1 MSKLSHGSLNW
12 DVWGQPRCWE
22 SRLYPL
28 SPAWKLFALFSIHHC
43 SLSTFALD
51 YCEWILLPHPIGVG
65 LLHMKRVGQWN
76 VGRSDSSHLRA
87 QVCRSNTCFCS
98 AFPHICNSLEKT
110 IPWVIPNARQM
121 RETWDYGHPESK
133 ALSLTCHPGWRNNQL
148 WLCYFTDVL
157 ECLLH
162 GVIAADIHLWNSA
175 QAKNCSVN
183 LGLCLWILLDP
194 QLYNLPR
201 HH

>member
-1 MSKLSHGSLNW
+1 MSELSHGSLNW
-12 DVWGQPRCWE
+12 DVWGQPRCSE

-110 IPWVIPNARQM
+110 MPWVIPNARQM

-133 ALSLTCHPGWRNNQL
+133 ALSTDLPPRDEEIINYDCVTSLMCWSVYCMELLQL
-148 WLCYFTDVL
+148 ISIFETLPKL
-157 ECLLH
+157 R
-162 GVIAADIHLWNSA
+162 IAL
-175 QAKNCSVN
+175 
-183 LGLCLWILLDP
+183 
-194 QLYNLPR
+194 
-201 HH
+201 